1 VIKNPRKSAVKTGYA
16 PEIPPLYPDMLV
28 EDYLV
33 FAADIKGVKRPERTA
48 HVAEIMEM
56 VSVSNVKKRL
66 LKNLSKGYRQRGG
79 IAQALIG
86 FPPVLILDEPT
97 AGLDPAQIAQ
107 IRELLLSLAGKH
119 TIILSS
125 HILSEISHVCA
136 QIIIISNGRVAAQE
150 SAKTLLEDEH
160 VFLLTL
166 KAKNTAGALSCVS
179 AVPGIVSAV
188 VVAGVPAGDTETDG
202 RCRDG
207 CCRLRV
213 KFEGGDE
220 TKAAL
225 FHALAAAKLPI
236 LELTTE
242 RRSLEQVFLQATV

>member
-1 VIKNPRKSAVKTGYA
+1 
-16 PEIPPLYPDMLV
+16 
-28 EDYLV
+28 
-33 FAADIKGVKRPERTA
+33 
-48 HVAEIMEM
+48 
-56 VSVSNVKKRL
+56 
-66 LKNLSKGYRQRGG
+66 
-79 IAQALIG
+79 
-86 FPPVLILDEPT
+86 LDEPT

-107 IRELLLSLAGKH
+107 IRELLRSLAGKH

-179 AVPGIVSAV
+179 AVPGIVTASVVDTATAV
-188 VVAGVPAGDTETDG
+188 STTDAVAESEG
-202 RCRDG
+202 RC
-207 CCRLRV
+207 CLRV
-213 KFEGGDE
+213 KFEGGDD
-220 TKAAL
+220 TKEAL

-236 LELTTE
+236 LELVTE
-242 RRSLEQVFLQATV
+242 RRSLEQVFLQATI